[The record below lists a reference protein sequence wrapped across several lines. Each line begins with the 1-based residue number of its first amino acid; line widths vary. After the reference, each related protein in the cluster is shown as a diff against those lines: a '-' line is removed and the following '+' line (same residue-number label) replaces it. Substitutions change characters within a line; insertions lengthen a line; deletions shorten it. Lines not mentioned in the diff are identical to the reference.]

1 MTAPHDAKAWP
12 DARRIFSNGV
22 ASASTDPTPSRA
34 ARIAVVLVGFLSAPT
49 DARSIEEMCRLSP
62 VGLAPVTFR
71 RWCQAEGIKP
81 GEALQ
86 FARLLRALLM
96 AREHGMPLSE
106 WIDVDPRT
114 LRRLLKR
121 AGIAAM
127 LASGIPELP
136 EFIERQ
142 RLVRNPHVLK
152 LVQRVST

>member
-1 MTAPHDAKAWP
+1 
-12 DARRIFSNGV
+12 
-22 ASASTDPTPSRA
+22 
-34 ARIAVVLVGFLSAPT
+34 
-49 DARSIEEMCRLSP
+49 
-62 VGLAPVTFR
+62 
-71 RWCQAEGIKP
+71 
-81 GEALQ
+81 
-86 FARLLRALLM
+86 
-96 AREHGMPLSE
+96 MPLSE

-142 RLVRNPHVLK
+142 RLVRNPLVLK